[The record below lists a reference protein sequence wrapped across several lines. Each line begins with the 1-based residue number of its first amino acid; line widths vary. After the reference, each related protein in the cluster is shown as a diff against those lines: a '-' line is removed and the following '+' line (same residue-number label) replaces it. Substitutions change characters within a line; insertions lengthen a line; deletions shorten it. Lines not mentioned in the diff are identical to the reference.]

1 MGLRL
6 GIVGRGRLGT
16 SLDALL
22 RAAGVDVDLRGR
34 GQGIPDATVLLL
46 AVPDAA
52 IREVAAVIPPGH
64 ILLHASGASPVDV
77 LRPYAP
83 AGSFHP
89 LMTFPGLERPLPDLG
104 GVTAA
109 VAGDPEAIAAG
120 RLIAAALGM
129 RAVEVPGDRALYH
142 AAAVMAGNFATVLL
156 AEAAS
161 VLGKAGVHPREARQM
176 LAPLAIES
184 LRNAVED
191 PARALTGP
199 VARGD
204 EVTIEAHRDALH
216 RAGLTETADLYDRL
230 TERARALRTAAVRSS
245 E

>member
-1 MGLRL
+1 MGLRF

-16 SLDALL
+16 SLEALL
-22 RAAGVDVDLRGR
+22 RAGGAEVDLRGR
-34 GQGIPDATVLLL
+34 GEGTPDAPIVLL

-52 IREVAAVIPPGH
+52 IRDAAALVAPGH
-64 ILLHASGASPVDV
+64 VLLHASGASSVDV

-89 LMTFPGLERPLPDLG
+89 LMTFPGVQTALPDLT
-104 GVTAA
+104 GVAAA
-109 VAGDPEAIAAG
+109 VAGDAEAVVAG
-120 RLIAAALGM
+120 RLLASALGM
-129 RAVEVPGDRALYH
+129 VAVEVPGERALYH

-161 VLGKAGVHPREARQM
+161 VLERAGVDARAARAM
-176 LAPLAIES
+176 LAPLAIQS
-184 LRNAVED
+184 LRNAIDD

-204 EVTIEAHRDALH
+204 EATIQAHRDALR
-216 RAGLTETADLYDRL
+216 RAGLEDEAVLYDQL
-230 TERARALRTAAVRSS
+230 TAHARALRRSQARS
-245 E
+245 AG

>member
-1 MGLRL
+1 MALRF

-16 SLDALL
+16 SLAMLL
-22 RAAGVDVDLRGR
+22 RAAGAEVDLRGR
-34 GQGIPDATVLLL
+34 GEGTPDAAIVLL
-46 AVPDAA
+46 AVPDSA
-52 IREVAAVIPPGH
+52 IRAAASLVESGH

-89 LMTFPGLERPLPDLG
+89 LMTFPGVNAGLPDLS
-104 GVTAA
+104 GVAAA
-109 VAGDPEAIAAG
+109 VAGDGEAV
-120 RLIAAALGM
+120 AAARLLASTLGM
-129 RAVEVPGDRALYH
+129 RAVEVPGERALYH

-161 VLGKAGVHPREARQM
+161 VLVKAGVDAHEARVM
-176 LAPLAIES
+176 LAPLAIQS

-191 PARALTGP
+191 PGRALTGP

-204 EVTIEAHRDALH
+204 EVTIEAHREALG
-216 RAGLTETADLYDRL
+216 RAGLAEAAAVYDLL
-230 TERARALRTAAVRSS
+230 TERARALRKASLRSG